1 MFKDKL
7 EDLLQFFDSVQ
18 LKNFSNTS
26 YLSDEGA
33 MGNWL
38 SVYNYGQTAS
48 DFNKFEV
55 ALVFVGAYADSDNDD
70 VIQTPQN
77 VREQFYALRK
87 FSSGLRVADLGDL
100 KTGNTVQDAMFAL
113 QEVCSILF
121 SLNINT
127 IIVGGSQLFTLGAF
141 KAFEEFENNINLIHI
156 DSKLDLSVE
165 EENIETKDYLSNL
178 IFHESS
184 HLYNI
189 ACLGYQG
196 YFVGQEQ
203 TNKLNELYF
212 EHTRLGDVRA
222 NIEGIEPII
231 RDGDLVSFD
240 ISAIR
245 MSEAPGQVDGSPNG
259 LYADEACRLARY
271 AGISDRVQ
279 QFGLYEIDN
288 RFDINKQTAKLAA
301 QILWHYLEGYIN
313 RKHDFPQASLDDCT
327 KYSVQIDEIDFPIV
341 FYKSDKSNRWWLE
354 VKSVSNQD
362 SGGDPVVV
370 SCSFKDYQL
379 ACKNEI
385 PDRWWINFKKLE

>member
-7 EDLLQFFDSVQ
+7 EDLLQFFDPVQ
-18 LKNFSNTS
+18 LKNFSDTS
-26 YLSDEGA
+26 YVSDAGA

-48 DFNKFEV
+48 DFAKFEV
-55 ALVFVGAYADSDNDD
+55 AIVFVGAYTDTNLVD
-70 VIQTPQN
+70 VTQTPQKI
-77 VREQFYALRK
+77 REQFYALRK
-87 FSSGLRVADLGDL
+87 FSSGMRVADLGDL
-100 KTGNTVQDAMFAL
+100 KTGNTIHDALFAL
-113 QEVCSILF
+113 QEVCAILF
-121 SLNINT
+121 SLNVNT
-127 IIVGGSQLFTLGAF
+127 IVVGGSQLLTLGAF

-156 DSKLDLSVE
+156 DSKLDVSVE
-165 EENIETKDYLSNL
+165 KENIETKHYLSHL
-178 IFHESS
+178 IFHEGS

-196 YFVGQEQ
+196 YFVDQKQ

-212 EHTRLGDVRA
+212 EHSRLGEIRA
-222 NIEGIEPII
+222 NIEDIEPII

-240 ISAIR
+240 ISAVR
-245 MSEAPGQVDGSPNG
+245 MNEAPGQVDGSPNG
-259 LYADEACRLARY
+259 FYADEACRLARY

-288 RFDINKQTAKLAA
+288 RFDINKQTVKLAA
-301 QILWHYLEGYIN
+301 QILWHYLEGYIS
-313 RKHDFPQASLDDCT
+313 RKHDYPQASLNDCT

-341 FYKSDKSNRWWLE
+341 FYKSEKSSRWWLE
-354 VKSVSNQD
+354 VKSVNNQD
-362 SGGDPVVV
+362 LGTEPVVV
-370 SCSFKDYQL
+370 SCSYKDYQL